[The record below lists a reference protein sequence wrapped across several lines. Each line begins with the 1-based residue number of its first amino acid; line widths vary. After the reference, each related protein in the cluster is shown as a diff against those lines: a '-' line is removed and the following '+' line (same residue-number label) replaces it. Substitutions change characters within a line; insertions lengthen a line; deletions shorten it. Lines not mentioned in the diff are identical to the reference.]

1 MRKDDELYM
10 QRCIQLAELGA
21 GQVAPNPM
29 VGSILVFEGRIIG
42 EGYHRTYGEA
52 HAEVNCIASVKD
64 ADRHLI
70 ERSVLYVSL
79 EPCAHYG
86 KTPPC
91 SDLIIKQKIPKVV
104 IGCRDPFDQVNGKG
118 IEKLKAAGVEV
129 ITGVLEDACQALNKR
144 FFTFHTKQRP
154 YIILKWS
161 QTANNK
167 IAYNNNN
174 RLFISNE
181 FANRMVHKWRFE
193 EAGILVGTN
202 TVLADN
208 PSLTNRLWTG
218 KNPVRLVLD
227 KRSKFTDRDLKIFNA
242 EAPTILFNEEK
253 TSIDAA
259 APLLNQVY
267 FYKAEKDKSLPLQ
280 IAEACYAL
288 NIQSIL
294 VEGGATLLQSFI
306 DENLFD
312 EIRVIT
318 NTDLAIEDGLD
329 APVLSQATTVFSSE
343 ASLLNR
349 IEIFL

>member
-91 SDLIIKQKIPKVV
+91 SDLLIKQKIPEVV

-129 ITGVLEDACQALNKR
+129 ITGVLEAACQALNKR
-144 FFTFHTKQRP
+144 FFTLHTKQRP
-154 YIILKWS
+154 YIILKWA

-193 EAGILVGTN
+193 EAGILAGTN

-227 KRSKFTDRDLKIFNA
+227 KRLKFTDRDLKIFNA
-242 EAPTILFNEEK
+242 EAPTIVFNEK
-253 TSIDAA
+253 KNSIDAA
-259 APLLNQVY
+259 APLLKQVY
-267 FYKAEKDKSLPLQ
+267 FYKTEKDKSLPLQ

-288 NIQSIL
+288 RIQSIL

-329 APVLSQATTVFSSE
+329 APVLSHATTVFSSE